1 MSSRERL
8 RAALKEP
15 SRHPSSPSFLPSS
28 LLVLSLS
35 ITPSPLHIAQQPFF
49 SGGAPLFHLY
59 TRLSSPPLRQNVCR
73 ETRVP
78 SPPPSTGEQPLWHRR
93 EPALISHLP
102 LFFISDIRIYHRD
115 PAGTPLEGR
124 GRRAGRGWRRI
135 KGHGGREKG
144 RGRIPL
150 KKDGEAPTII
160 GRVGLPRSL
169 TIIDPH
175 SPRRRE
181 WIQTLSIS
189 SIMSSFS
196 ICLYLLLLLRDGESC
211 AAVQPWYFIHP
222 SSMDRSIDPSSLLD
236 SCDSNQIE
244 IRRKTLSR
252 SSLLI
257 ICITNVDI
265 FIIYC
270 NFQRWSIN
278 RTSQC
283 ITSFPIIWIK

>member
-1 MSSRERL
+1 MVLDVIAREITRRFE
-8 RAALKEP
+8 RAL
-15 SRHPSSPSFLPSS
+15 SPS
-28 LLVLSLS
+28 LLSFF
-35 ITPSPLHIAQQPFF
+35 PPFF
-49 SGGAPLFHLY
+49 PPRSFTFHHSLASPHRTTTFLLRRCTAISPY
-59 TRLSSPPLRQNVCR
+59 TRLSSPPLRQNVYR

-124 GRRAGRGWRRI
+124 GRGEGRGWRRI

-189 SIMSSFS
+189 SIMCSFS

-211 AAVQPWYFIHP
+211 AAVQP
-222 SSMDRSIDPSSLLD
+222 
-236 SCDSNQIE
+236 
-244 IRRKTLSR
+244 
-252 SSLLI
+252 
-257 ICITNVDI
+257 
-265 FIIYC
+265 
-270 NFQRWSIN
+270 
-278 RTSQC
+278 
-283 ITSFPIIWIK
+283 

>member
-115 PAGTPLEGR
+115 PAGTSLEGR
-124 GRRAGRGWRRI
+124 GRGRGEGMETNQGPRREGEREGEDTVEKRWRGTDDYRS
-135 KGHGGREKG
+135 GGVASIADDYRPPFTPTTWMDPDPFHFVHYVFLFYLSLP
-144 RGRIPL
+144 PL
-150 KKDGEAPTII
+150 APKRWRKLCRCTTLIFH
-160 GRVGLPRSL
+160 SS
-169 TIIDPH
+169 IID
-175 SPRRRE
+175 
-181 WIQTLSIS
+181 
-189 SIMSSFS
+189 
-196 ICLYLLLLLRDGESC
+196 G
-211 AAVQPWYFIHP
+211 
-222 SSMDRSIDPSSLLD
+222 
-236 SCDSNQIE
+236 
-244 IRRKTLSR
+244 
-252 SSLLI
+252 
-257 ICITNVDI
+257 
-265 FIIYC
+265 
-270 NFQRWSIN
+270 SIN
-278 RTSQC
+278 R
-283 ITSFPIIWIK
+283 SFLPPRFVWFEPDRN

>member
-1 MSSRERL
+1 MHRYFTYTRAFPRRL
-8 RAALKEP
+8 SDKTFVEKRA
-15 SRHPSSPSFLPSS
+15 FLPR
-28 LLVLSLS
+28 
-35 ITPSPLHIAQQPFF
+35 PLPQ
-49 SGGAPLFHLY
+49 
-59 TRLSSPPLRQNVCR
+59 
-73 ETRVP
+73 
-78 SPPPSTGEQPLWHRR
+78 GEQPLWHRR

-124 GRRAGRGWRRI
+124 GRGAGRGWRRI

-211 AAVQPWYFIHP
+211 AACTTLIFH
-222 SSMDRSIDPSSLLD
+222 SSIIDG
-236 SCDSNQIE
+236 
-244 IRRKTLSR
+244 
-252 SSLLI
+252 
-257 ICITNVDI
+257 
-265 FIIYC
+265 
-270 NFQRWSIN
+270 SIN
-278 RTSQC
+278 R
-283 ITSFPIIWIK
+283 SFLPPRFV